1 MEGLGLS
8 VKGDSYSPLSENRV
22 EERESVTETGRA
34 RSCLG
39 PDIVSGSKRSE
50 SEDSWQSEGG

>member
-34 RSCLG
+34 RSGLG

-50 SEDSWQSEGG
+50 SEDPW

>member
-22 EERESVTETGRA
+22 EERESVTKTGRA
-34 RSCLG
+34 RSGLG
-39 PDIVSGSKRSE
+39 LDIVSGSKRSE
-50 SEDSWQSEGG
+50 SEDSW